1 MKILITEMIWDEG
14 INELEELGFEVDYEE
29 SLWKERERL
38 LIKVKEYD
46 AVIVRNQ
53 TNVNQELLSAGHKV
67 KVIGR
72 LGVGL
77 DNIDLHAAKEKG
89 IKVVF
94 GRHANA
100 TSVAEYVMAAILT
113 ANRPLYLADADIR
126 KGGWDR
132 KQYTGEEIYQKTIG
146 LIGMGEI
153 SHRVAKRA
161 KAFGMKVVGY
171 DPFVTEYDHI
181 VSETDVDQLDSLQ
194 QLLQIS
200 DVVSLHIPLNS
211 ATKHLIS
218 LRELE
223 TMKTRAC
230 LINTSRGGIIDEEA
244 LAYALK
250 NQLIAQAYLDVLE
263 VEPVSPS
270 NPLLTCKNAVLTPH
284 IAGLTNESQVRTSR
298 LVAKEV
304 GKILKGKVSLCNV

>member
-211 ATKHLIS
+211 TTKHLIS

-270 NPLLTCKNAVLTPH
+270 NPLLSCKNAVLTPH

>member
-14 INELEELGFEVDYEE
+14 INELEELGFKVDYEE

-270 NPLLTCKNAVLTPH
+270 NPLLSCKNAVLTPH

>member
-270 NPLLTCKNAVLTPH
+270 NPLLSCKNAVLTPH